1 MVYKPVKVISN
12 ERYVIGESGDSQLV
26 ESLTGWSLTEA
37 KHKPQGRISGSQ
49 TKQTFEWGGS

>member
-26 ESLTGWSLTEA
+26 ES
-37 KHKPQGRISGSQ
+37 Q
-49 TKQTFEWGGS
+49 TQATRQDFREPNKTNF